1 MMLPLVARRWPHPI
15 GPRTLLAFVSH
26 HPGPTMRVLLAFA
39 LLLCSALPLRADP
52 VQPRAYHDDIVEVA
66 QEAGQFQTLLAAAKA
81 AGLVSTL
88 KGDGPLTVF
97 APTDKA
103 FEQLPA
109 GTVERLLRPE
119 NKAELKALLTYH
131 VVPGRIRARDLLQ
144 QRSARTVNGDRVPFG
159 LRVNGANV
167 IQADVRA
174 SNGIIHVIDAV
185 LMPRATASSTPM
197 ATAALDLIE
206 RAIERGVPLYN
217 RGDGDACAAVY
228 EVTARAL
235 LALGGDDLPRQA
247 TRALENGLRQMRRTH
262 SANDRAWALRDALDE
277 AASALSHNRRMMAT
291 R

>member
-1 MMLPLVARRWPHPI
+1 
-15 GPRTLLAFVSH
+15 
-26 HPGPTMRVLLAFA
+26 MRYLLAFA
-39 LLLCSALPLRADP
+39 VLLFSATSLTANPDAHRN
-52 VQPRAYHDDIVEVA
+52 DIVEVA
-66 QEAGQFQTLLAAAKA
+66 QAAGQFQTLLAAAEA

-103 FEQLPA
+103 FERLPA
-109 GTVERLLRPE
+109 GTVQRLLRPE
-119 NKAELKALLTYH
+119 NRSELRALLTYH

-144 QRSARTVNGDRVPFG
+144 QSSARTVNGDRVPFG
-159 LRVNGANV
+159 LRINGANV

-185 LMPRATASSTPM
+185 LMPSGGSSAGTPM
-197 ATAALDLIE
+197 AAAALDLID
-206 RAIERGVPLYN
+206 RAIERGVPLFN
-217 RGDGDACAAVY
+217 RGDADACAAVY

-262 SANDRAWALRDALDE
+262 TANQRAWALRAALP
-277 AASALSHNRRMMAT
+277 
-291 R
+291 

>member
-1 MMLPLVARRWPHPI
+1 
-15 GPRTLLAFVSH
+15 
-26 HPGPTMRVLLAFA
+26 MRVLLALA
-39 LLLCSALPLRADP
+39 VLLFSAAPLSADPSALHA
-52 VQPRAYHDDIVEVA
+52 QHDDLVDVA
-66 QEAGQFQTLLAAAKA
+66 QDAGQFTTLLAAAKA
-81 AGLVSTL
+81 AGLVGTL

-97 APTDKA
+97 APTDEA

-144 QRSARTVNGDRVPFG
+144 QRSARTVNGSRVPFG
-159 LRVNGANV
+159 LRINGANV

-185 LMPRATASSTPM
+185 LMPSGNAAAAPM
-197 ATAALDLIE
+197 VSAALDLID

-262 SANDRAWALRDALDE
+262 SANERAWALRDALDE
-277 AASALSHNRRMMAT
+277 AAEALNHNRRMMAT